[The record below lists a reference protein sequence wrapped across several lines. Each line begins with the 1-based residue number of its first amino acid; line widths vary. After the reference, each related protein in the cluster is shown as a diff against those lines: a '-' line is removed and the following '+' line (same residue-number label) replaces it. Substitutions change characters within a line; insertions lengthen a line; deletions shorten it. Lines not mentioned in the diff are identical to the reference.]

1 MTAPDHPVPAWP
13 ASADSEL
20 RATTANDGAWPCSSI
35 LRKDQHV
42 ALHANGAVDLR
53 RENIGLLVG
62 RIPAI
67 SHAQG
72 LVLPAALV
80 GDTKGKTAILELHLV
95 GQAEFQHILIERSAV
110 TIETAVD
117 GARTQSQALK
127 AEHALEVIQ
136 HIPTALRLGADRH
149 THATVFRRC
158 SARIGAAA
166 LAGRPGAGVVADRLA
181 PQHAAILVDTEFTGK
196 INPTLAVHAAQG
208 VIIQCLHF
216 GKGRHGHQYTAQ
228 HPDFRDHGWSPSG
241 S

>member
-13 ASADSEL
+13 VSADSEV

-42 ALHANGAVDLR
+42 ALHTDGAVDLR
-53 RENIGLLVG
+53 REDIGLLVG

-67 SHAQG
+67 GHAQG

-95 GQAEFQHILIERSAV
+95 GQAELQHILIERSTV

-117 GARTQSQALK
+117 GARTQSQAFK

-136 HIPTALRLGADRH
+136 HIPAALRLGANCH
-149 THATVFRRC
+149 THAAVFRRRGT
-158 SARIGAAA
+158 RIGAAA
-166 LAGRPGAGVVADRLA
+166 LAGRPSAGVVADRFA
-181 PQHAAILVDTEFTGK
+181 PQHTAILVDTEFTGQ
-196 INPTLAVHAAQG
+196 INPSLAIHAAP
-208 VIIQCLHF
+208 C
-216 GKGRHGHQYTAQ
+216 
-228 HPDFRDHGWSPSG
+228 
-241 S
+241 